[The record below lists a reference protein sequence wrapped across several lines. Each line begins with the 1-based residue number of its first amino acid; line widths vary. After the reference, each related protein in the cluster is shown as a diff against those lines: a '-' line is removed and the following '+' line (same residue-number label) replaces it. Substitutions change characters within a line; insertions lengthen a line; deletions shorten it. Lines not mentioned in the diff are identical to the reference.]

1 MSLQNQYLN
10 QNVNLEQ
17 IYVSLNEEGNQMKR
31 AFETLDSANENSQL
45 AVTTNYYKFI
55 VLLFV
60 TVLLV
65 FLLLKYSFTGQQ
77 IGGGNIFKREAFFLF
92 SLMLICLLCGITLN
106 MYDNSLVI
114 FIVIIVYIIS
124 KMYLHQ

>member
-17 IYVSLNEEGNQMKR
+17 IYVSLNEEGNKMKR

>member
-17 IYVSLNEEGNQMKR
+17 IYVSLNEERNQLKR
-31 AFETLDSANENSQL
+31 EFQTLDSANENSQL
-45 AVTTNYYKFI
+45 TVTSNYYKFI

-60 TVLLV
+60 TILL
-65 FLLLKYSFTGQQ
+65 FILLLKYSFTGQQ
-77 IGGGNIFKREAFFLF
+77 IGGGNNFKREAFFLF

-114 FIVIIVYIIS
+114 FIVIIVYIIT
-124 KMYLHQ
+124 KIKLHQ

>member
-17 IYVSLNEEGNQMKR
+17 IYVSLNEEGNKMKR

-60 TVLLV
+60 TFLLV

>member
-17 IYVSLNEEGNQMKR
+17 IYVSLNEERNQLKR